1 MRGAICHAPTGSDG
15 VLGVIDG
22 APSVSDGARRAID
35 GARNAIY
42 RAQCETDG
50 LLKAIDGAL
59 SVMSGARCVMCG
71 ARSAIDGIPSVMCG
85 AQCETDGFPSA
96 IDGARRLAVG
106 ARRAID
112 GATTAIRRGA
122 VRHTARRVGPGPP
135 RTSRAAKCEPAANRR
150 QEEHRHHGDAQQG
163 RQTGKPLRGPHATAH
178 EHQQRESG
186 EHGGDHQPDSRPPP
200 STPQCETHGEAIDPV
215 DQGDGKEEL
224 DRSKSTS
231 PHRRHFQRVVRQVA
245 RECCQE
251 RRSTAGCSST
261 GSGAFQAIT
270 F

>member
-1 MRGAICHAPTGSDG
+1 M
-15 VLGVIDG
+15 LGVIDG

-59 SVMSGARCVMCG
+59 SVMSGARCVTCG
-71 ARSAIDGIPSVMCG
+71 ARRAIDGSRRVMCG

-261 GSGAFQAIT
+261 GSGAFHAIT